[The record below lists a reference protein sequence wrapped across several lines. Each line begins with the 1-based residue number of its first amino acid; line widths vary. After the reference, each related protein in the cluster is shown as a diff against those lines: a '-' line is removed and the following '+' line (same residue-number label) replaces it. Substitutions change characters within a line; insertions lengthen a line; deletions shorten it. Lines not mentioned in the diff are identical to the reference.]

1 MSPELFSILS
11 RRRSEMRG
19 EPRAPHRWYRPT
31 GWNFH
36 PLDNAMTTAIAPEG
50 MLRFLDAVG
59 HAPRWVDIASLQGD
73 DAAK

>member
-1 MSPELFSILS
+1 
-11 RRRSEMRG
+11 
-19 EPRAPHRWYRPT
+19 
-31 GWNFH
+31 
-36 PLDNAMTTAIAPEG
+36 MTTAIAPEG